1 MTWIDIFWAT
11 WWGKTLSFVTLAGFA
26 GAVGHAL
33 RSIEQEAPLKFS
45 RTALESGA
53 AGFVGLLF
61 KLVCDEMHASEQWTG
76 VVVGLAGW
84 LGASASV
91 GVLEEFVY
99 KRLGVNRLGKGEPRD
114 GLDH

>member
-1 MTWIDIFWAT
+1 M
-11 WWGKTLSFVTLAGFA
+11 
-26 GAVGHAL
+26 VGQDPVIRSPCRL
-33 RSIEQEAPLKFS
+33 RRRCRARPARPSSRRPPLKFS

-99 KRLGVNRLGKGEPRD
+99 KRLGVNRPGKGELHD

>member
-1 MTWIDIFWAT
+1 MIFSGPRGGARPCHSWPLPASPA
-11 WWGKTLSFVTLAGFA
+11 LSGTPCAPSSRG
-26 GAVGHAL
+26 
-33 RSIEQEAPLKFS
+33 PLKFS

-99 KRLGVNRLGKGEPRD
+99 KRLGVNRPGKGEPHD